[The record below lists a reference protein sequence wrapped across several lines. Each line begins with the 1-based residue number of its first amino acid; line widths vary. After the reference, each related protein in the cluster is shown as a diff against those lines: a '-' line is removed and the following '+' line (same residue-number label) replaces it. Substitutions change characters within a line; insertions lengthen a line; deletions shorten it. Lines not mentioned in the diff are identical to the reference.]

1 MHRSSMATL
10 KIFFLGTFLC
20 LLTATAT
27 DKPNIVFIL
36 ADDLGW
42 ADLPMYGN
50 RFNEAPNLNRLA
62 QEGML
67 FTDAYAAAP
76 VCSPTR
82 ASIQSGQYPAR
93 VGITDFIPG
102 HWRPY
107 EKVRVPVNRTQY
119 LPTEIPTVAE
129 SLKRVGYTTGYFGKW
144 HLGEKVKGCH
154 PLDQGYDEANVGEG
168 YFNTKFNPPR
178 PQDEDKIISERLSLF
193 ASDFIRRHKAKPFF
207 LFVAHWDVH
216 CALDAEKGRVETFL
230 KKAKVPEYPCNAFYA
245 ACIAHM
251 DHSVGQIL
259 DVLHQEGLDE
269 KTMVVFFSDNG
280 GSISEN
286 KYPGVKEEKYPMVSP
301 RLGVYQD
308 GDPLKY
314 IMTSNVPLRN
324 EKGSVYE
331 GGIRDPLI
339 IRYPGKIKP
348 CSTSHEVVSSVDFYP
363 TFLELAGAPAPA
375 AHVLDGVSLLPV
387 LTGSAPLAERAVYW
401 HYPVYHHDTPAAAI
415 RKGPWKLIENLE
427 NGSTSLYNLA
437 TDIAETTDLSKAYP
451 HNQTELYTLLKQW
464 QKSVD
469 AKLPVANPD
478 YNESRRM
485 EWGQRPPQR

>member
-1 MHRSSMATL
+1 MICNSMTAFVRCFFVTL
-10 KIFFLGTFLC
+10 FFLQTT
-20 LLTATAT
+20 TAAER
-27 DKPNIVFIL
+27 PNIVVIL

-50 RFNEAPNLNRLA
+50 RFNEAPNLQRMAN
-62 QEGML
+62 EGML

-107 EKVRVPVNRTQY
+107 EKVRVPINRTQY

-129 SLKRVGYTTGYFGKW
+129 SLKRAGYTTGYFGKW

-154 PLDQGYDEANVGEG
+154 PLEQGYDEANVGEG

-178 PQDEDKIISERLSLF
+178 PQDSDKIISERLTRF
-193 ASDFIRRHKAKPFF
+193 ASEFIRKNKEQPFF
-207 LFVAHWDVH
+207 LFIAHWDVH
-216 CALDAEKGRVETFL
+216 CALDAEKARVDTFL
-230 KKAKVPEYPCNAFYA
+230 KKPKVPEYPCNAFYA

-259 DVLHQEGLDE
+259 DVLQQEGLDE

-286 KYPGVKEEKYPMVSP
+286 KYPGVKEEKHPMVSP

-339 IRYPGKIKP
+339 VRYPGKIKP
-348 CSTSHEVVSSVDFYP
+348 RSTSRDVVTSVDFYP
-363 TFLELAGAPAPA
+363 TFLELAHAAAPAG
-375 AHVLDGVSLLPV
+375 HVLDGVSLLPV
-387 LTGSAPLAERAVYW
+387 LTGGTPVAERAVYW

-427 NGSTSLYNLA
+427 NGSTSLYNLE
-437 TDIAETTDLSKAYP
+437 TDIGETTDLSKVYP
-451 HNQTELYTLLKQW
+451 QNHSDLYAKLKQW

-469 AKLPVANPD
+469 AKLPVPNPD
-478 YNESRRM
+478 FNESRRM
-485 EWGQRPPQR
+485 EWGKNPGK